1 MFWWIMW
8 IIFITCG
15 IWQKRYVE
23 NNKNWHFLTRGLP
36 NLYYRTYHLKVRW
49 TKITAILLERKWE
62 IYRRGS
68 RCIRPKCY
76 SVTSLVKSS
85 GQIFSIFFVYWLI
98 SCSLSDTGL
107 FFAGTMSQK
116 WSESLLFVKNPVF
129 STKSSYL
136 MFPSFLPY
144 AGFSYLNASILYA
157 RICLSISGIFTFLL
171 VQLP

>member
-23 NNKNWHFLTRGLP
+23 NNKNWHFLTRGLA

-107 FFAGTMSQK
+107 FFAGTMSQE
-116 WSESLLFVKNPVF
+116 WSESQNFSSKIRSFLRSLLIWCSFHF
-129 STKSSYL
+129 YL
-136 MFPSFLPY
+136 MLDSVIWTPQS
-144 AGFSYLNASILYA
+144 
-157 RICLSISGIFTFLL
+157 CML
-171 VQLP
+171 VFVCQ